1 MPSDQIYI
9 YPTDTVW
16 GIGCDIYSETGYE
29 EIARI
34 KKSSPG
40 KPLSILF
47 ADVEDVLKS
56 FTLPNTISKEW
67 LEYFFSQESTLGVP
81 VIWAKIKLPHWAHL
95 DSDYISL
102 RCITSAS
109 IKSLYNKI
117 GNPFFTTSLNLQGD
131 SPILLEEDAKKFCK
145 MNCNHAIIIED
156 AGIPL
161 SGSSSTMIFLDDN
174 LNFKVKREG
183 RKLEEIK
190 VLLHQLR
197 LA

>member
-16 GIGCDIYSETGYE
+16 GIGSDIYSEIGFK
-29 EIARI
+29 EISRI
-34 KKSSPG
+34 KKSSSN

-56 FTLPNTISKEW
+56 FTLPNTISKTW

-81 VIWAKIKLPHWAHL
+81 ISWAKIKIPHWAHL
-95 DSDYISL
+95 DSDYISV

-117 GNPFFTTSLNLQGD
+117 GGPFFTTSLNFHGTP
-131 SPILLEEDAKKFCK
+131 PILTLFEAKKFCK
-145 MNCNHAIIIED
+145 INCNNAIIIEE
-156 AGIPL
+156 AGISL
-161 SGSSSTMIFLDDN
+161 SGSSSTMIFLDEN
-174 LNFKVKREG
+174 LNFEVKREG

-190 VLLHQLR
+190 ILLHQLR